1 MFIAA
6 SGCIEEISFE
16 SEFSES
22 QIVVEGSVHNGP
34 GPYMVRIGETKA
46 DEDLPEPISGAAIVL
61 ISSGGVRI
69 PFIEVDSGTYQNSD
83 EGFTG
88 QPGES
93 YHIEIELADGRSF
106 FSEPERMPVQLV
118 SSTVHLETGSIQVP
132 TASGGTRNE
141 PAVIVTADTNLPE
154 SQDPVFLKW
163 SVEGLYAFREFDDPS
178 PFAPPPN
185 TCVVSESISPQN
197 IVLFS
202 GSRPAS
208 SQIKGQ
214 LLATKK
220 VIFEQFYIRYFF
232 NVITSSITERRYNYW
247 QSVDKIINQSG
258 TIFDVPPANV
268 AGNIKNS
275 DSSGLPPLGYFEA
288 ALKDTSREFTLRWD
302 FSFNIP
308 DPCSRSNAERNP
320 NCYNCLQIENSSLE
334 RPYYF

>member
-1 MFIAA
+1 MFII
-6 SGCIEEISFE
+6 SSSCIDEISFE
-16 SEFSES
+16 SEFGES

-34 GPYMVRIGETKA
+34 GPYTIRIGETEA
-46 DEDLPEPISGAAIVL
+46 DGNLPEPISDAAIVL
-61 ISSGGVRI
+61 VESSENRI
-69 PFIEVDSGTYQNSD
+69 PFIEMDSGIYQNSN

-88 QPGES
+88 QRGES

-106 FSEPERMPVQLV
+106 ISEPERMPLFSA
-118 SSTVHLETGSIQVP
+118 SSTVYLEPGFIQEP

-154 SQDPVFLKW
+154 SRDPIFLRW

-202 GSRPAS
+202 DSRPAS
-208 SQIKGQ
+208 GQIKGQ

-220 VIFEQFYIRYFF
+220 VVFEQFYIRYYF

-247 QSVDKIINQSG
+247 QSVDEIVNQSG
-258 TIFDVPPANV
+258 TIFDVPPATV
-268 AGNIKNS
+268 AGNIKNN
-275 DSSGLPPLGYFEA
+275 DSSGLQPLGYFEA
-288 ALKDTSREFTLRWD
+288 ALKDTSRKFTLRWD

-308 DPCSRSNAERNP
+308 DPCSRRNAERNP
-320 NCYNCLQIENSSLE
+320 NCFNCLRIENSTLE